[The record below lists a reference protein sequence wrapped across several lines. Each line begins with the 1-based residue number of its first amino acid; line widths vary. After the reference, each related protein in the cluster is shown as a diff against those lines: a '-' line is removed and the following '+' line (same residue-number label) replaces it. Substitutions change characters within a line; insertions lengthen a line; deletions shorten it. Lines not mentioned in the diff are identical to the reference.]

1 MSTPSIK
8 PSPDGRARTPD
19 FDTWFPSRSGLT
31 LDLLNP
37 TLDMIV
43 WDDIAEA
50 LAKACRFGGHCRG
63 FYSVAQHSLL
73 VAQLM
78 PRRWRAYG
86 LLHDA
91 HEAFTG
97 DLISPLKALIGE
109 PIRRIERRLDALIY
123 QAAGIDPPTPEI
135 AASIKRADIV
145 ALATERRDVVASSH
159 LTPWTILEGVE
170 PADIRIRPF
179 ESWRHGRD
187 RWLFALR
194 AELPDA
200 FRKPVTRSGG
210 AS

>member
-1 MSTPSIK
+1 MTTPSNK
-8 PSPDGRARTPD
+8 QPSARHARPPA

-37 TLDMIV
+37 TADMIV
-43 WDDIAEA
+43 WADIAEA

-63 FYSVAQHSLL
+63 FYSVAQHSLV

-109 PIRRIERRLDALIY
+109 PIRTIERRLDALIY
-123 QAAGIDPPTPEI
+123 DAAGIAPPTEEI
-135 AASIKRADIV
+135 AASIKHADVV
-145 ALATERRDVVASSH
+145 ALATERRDLVDPSH
-159 LTPWTILEGVE
+159 RTPWTILEGVE
-170 PADIRIRPF
+170 PADMTIRPF

-194 AELPDA
+194 AELPGA
-200 FRKPVTRSGG
+200 FEQTPAREGG
-210 AS
+210 LR